1 MVALLF
7 TGGEVAYIDFKV
19 GDTEGWVR
27 FTKENVA
34 KEVNEKITDGKI
46 KITEA
51 EVVFKLLEGDEE
63 KAYLDKTIE
72 EMSKRRRNMKQN
84 KFNKGKNFKGN
95 RGQGRKRKQDNH
107 DDAPSRKVKADS

>member
-1 MVALLF
+1 M
-7 TGGEVAYIDFKV
+7 AYIDFKV

-27 FTKENVA
+27 FTKENAA
-34 KEVNEKITDGKI
+34 KEVNGKITDGKI

-51 EVVFKLLEGDEE
+51 DVVFKLLEGDEE

-95 RGQGRKRKQDNH
+95 RGQGRKRRQDYN
-107 DDAPSRKVKADS
+107 DDAPPSKVKADS